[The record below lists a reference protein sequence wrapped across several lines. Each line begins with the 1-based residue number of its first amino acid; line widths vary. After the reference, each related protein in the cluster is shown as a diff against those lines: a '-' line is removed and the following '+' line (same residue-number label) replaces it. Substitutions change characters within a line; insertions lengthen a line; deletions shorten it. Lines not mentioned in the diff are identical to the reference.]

1 MRYSYWF
8 WGGLLLFLFSL
19 LFAGIGISD
28 QGKQWKEYITDFW
41 GPNIALVE
49 SVEKN
54 ESHSYLSFPSPSSE
68 PQRKKVSM
76 DVYYDFGCPHCTAFY
91 TDTITPLLESESREK
106 IELHIL
112 PYPLQNEGKSFEI
125 AKWLL
130 CTQKTKGK
138 GMTMSFLAQV
148 SIEDDNIELLD
159 SYFEFDEERSSF
171 FRACVNA
178 DETEAEVLAIREHAR
193 SRGVRGVPTFF
204 LEEEKFER
212 NQSLESVLI
221 SIEKHWKHL

>member
-41 GPNIALVE
+41 GPNMALVE

-76 DVYYDFGCPHCTAFY
+76 DVYYDLGCPHCTAFFN
-91 TDTITPLLESESREK
+91 DTITPLLESESREK

-112 PYPLQNEGKSFEI
+112 PYPLQNEGKSFEQS
-125 AKWLL
+125 KWMVCVEQMHGDRGVHSLI
-130 CTQKTKGK
+130 TQV
-138 GMTMSFLAQV
+138 QD
-148 SIEDDNIELLD
+148 EDTAEAISEYL
-159 SYFEFDEERSSF
+159 EFDEEESIRL
-171 FRACVNA
+171 
-178 DETEAEVLAIREHAR
+178 DECLQHPQTDELVLAIREHAR